1 MIITRPGKIVPGLY
15 ALAAM
20 EMPVFFLDGDRP
32 ALFDAGFACLA
43 TAYIQEIERT
53 LADREPAFLFL
64 THSHFDHIGAVAP
77 LKERYP
83 GMDVCASPRVGA
95 LMERPS
101 VIERIR
107 MLSSA
112 GEASAVEYVG
122 DFPFDGRTFEP
133 FTVDRALADGDEIS
147 VSDDLTV
154 QVIATPGH
162 TRDCLSYYIP
172 EKKVLI
178 ASEAVGIPDNTGY
191 VVTDFL
197 VDYDTFMESMERLDG
212 LDIDVLCFG
221 HNYIYTGEDCRGFI
235 AGAKQ
240 YARKFFQQVAD
251 SLDEEQGDVS
261 RVIQRLRAMEYDK
274 ILEPKQPE
282 PAYLMNLEARIM
294 AVQKRL
300 AQAGERFS

>member
-1 MIITRPGKIVPGLY
+1 MILTRPGEIVPGFY

-20 EMPVFFLDGDRP
+20 EMPVFLLDGEHP
-32 ALFDAGFACLA
+32 VLFDAGFACLA

-53 LADREPAFLFL
+53 LTGRDPVFLCL

-83 GMDVCASPRVGA
+83 GLAVCASPRVGE
-95 LMERPS
+95 LMERPT

-122 DFPFDGRTFEP
+122 DFPFDERP
-133 FTVDRALADGDEIS
+133 FAPFAVDRPLADGDEIR
-147 VSDDLTV
+147 VAADLTLR
-154 QVIATPGH
+154 VIETPGH

-172 EKKVLI
+172 EKKILI
-178 ASEAVGIPDNTGY
+178 ASEAAGIPDHTGY

-197 VDYDTFMESMERLDG
+197 VDYDTFLASMERLDG

-221 HNYIYTGEDCRGFI
+221 HNYVYTGEDCRGYI
-235 AGAKQ
+235 AAART
-240 YARKFFQQVAD
+240 YARQFFQQVAD
-251 SLDEEQGDVS
+251 SLDEEEGDMP
-261 RVIQRLRAMEYDK
+261 RVMQRLRAMEYDDMP
-274 ILEPKQPE
+274 EPKQPE

-300 AQAGERFS
+300 AQTGEHP